1 MTTPRRSARR
11 LVRRWWPVVLAVP
24 LGAAAGAGYAVV
36 SPPSYAANAYVLVV
50 AQNPGEAAIATNFA
64 QAYGRL
70 AGQPQVLAVAAA
82 ETGHTRSE
90 LESLVH
96 GTTSPDAPMIELTG
110 TGRRPQEA
118 ARTAD
123 AVARSLVAFANTSS
137 KDTNVRLVTLSPAA
151 APDRPTTPSGK
162 LDVAVGGA
170 AGLLLGALVMMNRRR
185 GGAGT
190 PEAGGSPEMPRVLRA
205 ARASQAAQAVQ
216 AAQGSEAPAASA
228 PVAVPTTPRPRREE
242 PAKART
248 ASGGDS
254 APGADA
260 GAEAEGVKAGSVKA
274 ESVAAG
280 NVKAG
285 NVKAG
290 NVTAGSVTAGNVTA
304 GSVTAESVKKGSTKA
319 EKKTVG
325 KPGRKPGAGAAAA
338 EQPPAEDRTPAV
350 EEQPSAVEQQAPAVE
365 DRPATRAKAPAGS
378 GR

>member
-82 ETGHTRSE
+82 ETGRTRSE

-110 TGRRPQEA
+110 TGRLPQEA

-190 PEAGGSPEMPRVLRA
+190 PEAAGSAEMPRVLRA
-205 ARASQAAQAVQ
+205 ARASQAAQAAQ
-216 AAQGSEAPAASA
+216 AAQGSEGSEGSEASAASA
-228 PVAVPTTPRPRREE
+228 PLAVPTTPRPRREE

-248 ASGGDS
+248 ESGGDS
-254 APGADA
+254 APAPA
-260 GAEAEGVKAGSVKA
+260 PGAEAEGAKAGSVRTA
-274 ESVAAG
+274 SV
-280 NVKAG
+280 K
-285 NVKAG
+285 
-290 NVTAGSVTAGNVTA
+290 
-304 GSVTAESVKKGSTKA
+304 AESVKKGSAKA
-319 EKKTVG
+319 EKKPVG
-325 KPGRKPGAGAAAA
+325 KPARKPGAGPAVA
-338 EQPPAEDRTPAV
+338 EQPPAEDRTLAA
-350 EEQPSAVEQQAPAVE
+350 EEQPSAVEEQAPAVE
-365 DRPATRAKAPAGS
+365 DRPATQAKAPAGS
-378 GR
+378 AR

>member
-24 LGAAAGAGYAVV
+24 LGAAVGAGYAVAAD
-36 SPPSYAANAYVLVV
+36 PSYAANAYVLVV

-70 AGQPQVLAVAAA
+70 AGQPQVLGVAAA

-90 LESLVH
+90 LEALVH
-96 GTTSPDAPMIELTG
+96 GTTSPDAPMIEITG
-110 TGRRPQEA
+110 TGERPQEA

-170 AGLLLGALVMMNRRR
+170 TGLLLGALVMMTRRR
-185 GGAGT
+185 GAPAA
-190 PEAGGSPEMPRVLRA
+190 PEAVESPATPQEPQVPQVPRA
-205 ARASQAAQAVQ
+205 ARVPQ
-216 AAQGSEAPAASA
+216 APAASA

-242 PAKART
+242 PA
-248 ASGGDS
+248 
-254 APGADA
+254 GAGTEPKPDA
-260 GAEAEGVKAGSVKA
+260 GPKAAPKTEAEPKAEPKAGTKSVKA
-274 ESVAAG
+274 P
-280 NVKAG
+280 VKAP
-285 NVKAG
+285 
-290 NVTAGSVTAGNVTA
+290 
-304 GSVTAESVKKGSTKA
+304 EKA
-319 EKKTVG
+319 EKKPAGKPVG
-325 KPGRKPGAGAAAA
+325 KADTQAAAEPPAA
-338 EQPPAEDRTPAV
+338 EQPPAEAPAPATT
-350 EEQPSAVEQQAPAVE
+350 EQAPV
-365 DRPATRAKAPAGS
+365 GG

>member
-190 PEAGGSPEMPRVLRA
+190 PEAAGSPEMPRVLRA
-205 ARASQAAQAVQ
+205 ARASQAAQAAQ
-216 AAQGSEAPAASA
+216 AAQGSETPAASA

-285 NVKAG
+285 N
-290 NVTAGSVTAGNVTA
+290 VTAGNVTA